1 MIHLLYKY
9 ILCVFLTQNHIS
21 MRLKANIPMIA
32 PKSISMFSPKTSN
45 QKLYVN
51 VLKNMSY
58 PLVFATGP
66 AGTGKTLLSCIEAIK
81 SLENGK
87 IEKII
92 ITRPLIAVQDEE
104 IGFLPGSMMSK
115 MDPWTRPIFD
125 IFQKLFTIN
134 ELNSMIQNHVIEFAP
149 LAFMRGRTFDYAFII
164 ADEMQNSS
172 PQQMLMLTTRI
183 GNNTKLVICGDTDQ
197 TDHID
202 QETNGLSDF
211 LNRYKLHQI
220 EENIK
225 IIKFNN
231 SDIRRSAM
239 VASILNIY
247 KTPSYIVNNNNTNY
261 FKKSDASLDSWPVI
275 KL

>member
-9 ILCVFLTQNHIS
+9 ILFIFLTQNHIS
-21 MRLKANIPMIA
+21 VRLKANIPIIS
-32 PKSISMFSPKTSN
+32 PKSIYIFSPKTSN
-45 QKLYVN
+45 QKSYVN

-66 AGTGKTLLSCIEAIK
+66 AGTGKTLFSCIEAIK

-87 IEKII
+87 IEKIV
-92 ITRPLIAVQDEE
+92 ITRPLITVQEEE
-104 IGFLPGSMMSK
+104 IGFLPGSMTSK

-125 IFQKLFTIN
+125 IFQKFFTTHEI
-134 ELNSMIQNHVIEFAP
+134 NSMVQNHVIEIAP
-149 LAFMRGRTFDYAFII
+149 LAFMRGRTFDNTFII

-183 GNNTKLVICGDTDQ
+183 GNNSKLVICGDADQ
-197 TDHID
+197 TDRIC

-211 LNRYKLHQI
+211 LYRYKLHQI
-220 EENIK
+220 EESIK
-225 IIKFNN
+225 IIEFNN
-231 SDIRRSAM
+231 SDIRRSAI

-247 KTPSYIVNNNNTNY
+247 KKPSYIINNNNNPNY
-261 FKKSDASLDSWPVI
+261 FKKSDASLDS
-275 KL
+275 